1 MFKKMVSVLAAVG
14 LMLSLCGCDLFTADT
29 AELLSPPS
37 LSGDLKH
44 ISQAIKQSAGEG
56 YTLKYPSRGSYRS
69 AVVQQDVNNDGKN
82 EAFAFYSTTD
92 GDVVTMHI
100 NVVHKVGEEWISA
113 GEQRIVAGGV
123 DKIEFCDLDADG
135 VLEIL
140 VGWTVYGESE
150 KQLSIYSFTQNT
162 LTQRLLQKYTQFI
175 TCNLDSD
182 QNNEVLIVDFN
193 ATEIKNNALLY
204 TLRDGK
210 AVQLSSCQLDS
221 KVQSVG
227 EPMLAQLS
235 SGNPAIYIDSIK
247 GVGAITE
254 VLILDKG
261 QLLNPL
267 FDIEL
272 QETSKTLRSSSY
284 SVADI
289 NGDGILEIPVQE
301 NVPAVLATER
311 TEKLYLTKWCSFNGE
326 NLTNQLTTMINVLD
340 RYYYILPEKWVGNIA
355 ILKDTDKSIREI
367 YSYDAE
373 NLTVG
378 ESLLYLRA
386 FSKKDWQSGKYDKLG
401 LSEVAADDE
410 NVFVC
415 KISKTAKDKG
425 LNLEKVKSN
434 FVIYKEE

>member
-1 MFKKMVSVLAAVG
+1 MFKKMVSVLAALG

-100 NVVHKVGEEWISA
+100 NVVHKVDEEWISA

-175 TCNLDSD
+175 TCSLDSD

-210 AVQLSSCQLDS
+210 AVRLSSCQLDG

-227 EPMLAQLS
+227 EPMIAQLS
-235 SGNPAIYIDSIK
+235 SGNPAVYIDSIK

-261 QLLNPL
+261 KLLNPL
-267 FDIEL
+267 FDIES

-284 SVADI
+284 SVTDI